1 MSDRTEARKEHPRSS
16 RDRYRR
22 FVQDYK
28 HQRLDDSDEAGENS
42 KKHEDSAKADG
53 DTSTPESKRALRSK
67 RREHVREYLRWL
79 RPHRYAVATLF
90 VLALLAARPDAVIVE
105 MGLPVW
111 RPPAQAYLVTFGAT
125 RASSLAAAEVLGL
138 ASGPT

>member
-1 MSDRTEARKEHPRSS
+1 MLITPSLPRTAAPLSRLFPLTPICARQAPKLSEEWSASHRGKQFGPRLIDR
-16 RDRYRR
+16 
-22 FVQDYK
+22 
-28 HQRLDDSDEAGENS
+28 GENGTAQ
-42 KKHEDSAKADG
+42 HGTAADA
-53 DTSTPESKRALRSK
+53 P
-67 RREHVREYLRWL
+67 V
-79 RPHRYAVATLF
+79 HRHPVAQSV